1 MKRIILLFIVATC
14 TIAGYGRGLRHSVC
28 QVEPEYTSQE
38 RSEASQLALYLSRMG
53 TNNTIYKALQAS
65 THSGYFGSGVVVRRN
80 GLCLLTTTSSIGYAK
95 LATVTLYLH
104 DKTLRFRS
112 CPVQGI
118 DTITGL
124 TLIILP
130 ESEDLEPLAISPTPI
145 DEGDDI
151 SSAGFVSLGSQPTW
165 QLERGFISNAQLR
178 HDSTTYIQHSA
189 PVNIGSHGGPLLK
202 KGENG
207 YEIVGINIGSISSR
221 DELAIATPTSAIQH
235 TLTSDSLIT
244 GAQWQQLLRDRIE
257 ARTYE
262 GKKKAE
268 DKKRMNKRKTSRGI
282 TDDVPRV
289 RQNFFYHNYLSSK
302 NMEAGFGMEFALD
315 KRRISFIGMQF
326 AASWTEARPVD
337 KYPTYN
343 YSLKRYEYI
352 LFDPKGVFSP
362 LFGLYLGA
370 QVPLR
375 LTPKHVLVP
384 RFSQGG
390 NLGPCVN
397 QNYELERKYTVG
409 TLMVTSDSRFGLEYH
424 YQLEKIDLIF
434 ALEYTAHIYAT
445 GAEVCWRYKNN
456 AKPQDP
462 IDKHT
467 QLIHINEKQ
476 QHIRY
481 TCLNH
486 GLGVRFAIGFG
497 H

>member
-1 MKRIILLFIVATC
+1 MKRILLICIVAIC
-14 TIAGYGRGLRHSVC
+14 TVTGYGRGLRHSVC
-28 QVEPEYTSQE
+28 QVAPEYTDQE
-38 RSEASQLALYLSRMG
+38 RSDASHVALILSRLGQHSDFSM
-53 TNNTIYKALQAS
+53 ALQAS
-65 THSGYFGSGVVVRRN
+65 THSGYFGSGVVVRRD

-95 LATVTLYLH
+95 LASVTLYLH

-124 TLIILP
+124 CLIALP
-130 ESEDLEPLAISPTPI
+130 ESKDLEPLPLCTTPI
-145 DEGDDI
+145 NEGDDI
-151 SSAGFVSLGSQPTW
+151 SSAGFIVLSNNPTW
-165 QLERGFISNAQLR
+165 QLERGFVSNAQLR

-189 PVNIGSHGGPLLK
+189 PVNVGSNGGPLLI
-202 KGENG
+202 KGEKG
-207 YEIVGINIGSISSR
+207 YEIAGINVGSIHSR
-221 DELAIATPTSAIQH
+221 DEVAIAIPVSTIQETLSANNL
-235 TLTSDSLIT
+235 LTGT
-244 GAQWQQLLRDRIE
+244 EWQQLLLDKTV

-268 DKKRMNKRKTSRGI
+268 EKERLSKRETTRGI
-282 TDDVPRV
+282 TNDVPRF
-289 RQNFFYHNYLSSK
+289 RQNFFYHNYLSAK
-302 NMEAGFGMEFALD
+302 NMETGFGMEFALD
-315 KRRISFIGMQF
+315 KRRISFLGMQF
-326 AASWTEARPVD
+326 AASWTEARPID
-337 KYPTYN
+337 KYVTYN
-343 YSLKRYEYI
+343 YSLHRYEYL

-375 LTPKHVLVP
+375 VAPKHVLVP

-390 NLGPCVN
+390 NIGPCVN
-397 QNYELERKYTVG
+397 QYNEVENRYSVG
-409 TLMVTSDSRFGLEYH
+409 TLMITSDSRLGLEYH

-445 GAEVCWRYKNN
+445 DAEVCWRYKNN
-456 AKPQDP
+456 AKPQAP
-462 IDKHT
+462 IDKQT
-467 QLIHINEKQ
+467 QLIYINEDKK
-476 QHIRY
+476 HIRY